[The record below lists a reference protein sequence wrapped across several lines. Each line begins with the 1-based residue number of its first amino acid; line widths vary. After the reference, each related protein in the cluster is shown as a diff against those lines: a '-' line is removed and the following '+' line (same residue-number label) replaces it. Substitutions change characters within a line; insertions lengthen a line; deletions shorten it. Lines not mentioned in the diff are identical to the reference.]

1 MLEIKIQGLKEKV
14 ILLGDRALYLP
25 ARKTVVVS
33 DVHLGKSA
41 SFRQRN
47 FFAPSGMHTRDIE
60 RLERLI
66 KEYEAERLF
75 VLGDLVHAQDGIN
88 AEVIDE
94 FARFRERIGH
104 CRVSLVLGNHDRKVK
119 LPPSWQLE
127 IIKKN
132 VLEDGIVFS
141 HEPLASDQTLD
152 DKQNSENAQ
161 KIDFALC
168 GHIHPAAVLT
178 GAARQRERLPC
189 FWLSASPRQ
198 MVLPAFGVFTGMYS
212 ISPGR
217 ADRVF
222 VLADGTVIETKFY

>member
-1 MLEIKIQGLKEKV
+1 MLEIKIKGLKEKV

-66 KEYEAERLF
+66 KENEAERLF

-94 FARFRERIGH
+94 FARFRERIGR

-127 IIKKN
+127 IIKKS

-141 HEPLASDQTLD
+141 HEPVTLD
-152 DKQNSENAQ
+152 DAQ
-161 KIDFALC
+161 KIDFVLC

-189 FWLSASPRQ
+189 FWLSANPRQ

-212 ISPGR
+212 ISPGKG
-217 ADRVF
+217 DRVF
-222 VLADGTVIETKFY
+222 VLADGIVVETKFYK

>member
-1 MLEIKIQGLKEKV
+1 MLEIKIKGLNERV

-25 ARKTVVVS
+25 ARKTIVVS

-66 KEYEAERLF
+66 KEYEAQRLF

-88 AEVIDE
+88 KEVIDE
-94 FARFRERIGH
+94 FTRFRERLGI

-127 IIKKN
+127 IIKES
-132 VLEDGIVFS
+132 VLEDGIAFA
-141 HEPLASDQTLD
+141 HEPM
-152 DKQNSENAQ
+152 Q
-161 KIDFALC
+161 KLSTNKARFTFC
-168 GHIHPAAVLT
+168 GHIHPAAVLV

-189 FWLSASPRQ
+189 FWLSADLKQ

-212 ISPGR
+212 ISPGKG
-217 ADRVF
+217 DRVF
-222 VLADGTVIETKFY
+222 VLADGAVIETKCV

>member
-1 MLEIKIQGLKEKV
+1 MLEIKIKGLKEKV

-94 FARFRERIGH
+94 FARFRERIAH

-127 IIKKN
+127 IIKKS

-141 HEPLASDQTLD
+141 HEPFSEQTLKSNQTLD
-152 DKQNSENAQ
+152 KAQ
-161 KIDFALC
+161 KIDFVLC

-189 FWLSASPRQ
+189 FWLSTSPRQ

-212 ISPGR
+212 ISPGKG
-217 ADRVF
+217 DRVF
-222 VLADGTVIETKFY
+222 VLADGTVIETKFYR